1 MKTMERFC
9 ISGLFFMTALW
20 IHSSAF
26 AQSPFD
32 GTWRTNLN
40 QSKFSPKPIVAFLS
54 EGWYHCTSCNPQL
67 DVKADG
73 KDQAVID
80 QSYDA
85 ISVREINSNSIE
97 LIRKKGSKI
106 VSEQTRTASSDGKT
120 LTVKSTE
127 HPATGGAAVTA
138 EVKAVRIGIAPAGIN
153 RTSGSWKIIKVQ
165 QSDNALIT
173 MYKTHGDEFT
183 MTEPTGETYTAKFDG
198 NDYPVKGAY
207 DYNTVSLKRMDS
219 STIEETDKR
228 DGIIVDIS
236 RMTVSPDGKKM
247 TVVDTNT
254 MTDRTSTYIAE
265 KQ

>member
-1 MKTMERFC
+1 MERFC
-9 ISGLFFMTALW
+9 ISGLFFVFALW
-20 IHSSAF
+20 IHSSAS

-40 QSKFSPKPIVAFLS
+40 HSKFSPKPIVAFLS

-80 QSYDA
+80 QPYDT
-85 ISVREINSNSIE
+85 ISVNEIDSNSIE
-97 LIRKKGSKI
+97 FTRKKGGKI
-106 VSEQTRTASSDGKT
+106 VSEQTRTVSSDGKT

-127 HPATGGAAVTA
+127 HPAAGGAAVTA
-138 EVKAVRIGIAPAGIN
+138 EVKAVRIGIAPAAIN

-165 QSDNALIT
+165 QSENALFAT
-173 MYKTHGDEFT
+173 YKTHGDEFT

-207 DYNTVSLKRMDS
+207 NYNTVSLKRMDT

-236 RMTVSPDGKKM
+236 RMTISPDGKKM

-254 MTDRTSTYIAE
+254 LTDRTSTYIAE